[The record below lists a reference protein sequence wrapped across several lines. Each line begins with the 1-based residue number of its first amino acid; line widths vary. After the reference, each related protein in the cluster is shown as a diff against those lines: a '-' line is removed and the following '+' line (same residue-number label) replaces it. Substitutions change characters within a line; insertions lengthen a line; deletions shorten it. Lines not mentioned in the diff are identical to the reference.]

1 MPINRQVLTVNAAEE
16 LCTTLFA
23 PSEER
28 VGLELEWP
36 VHRQGNAAV
45 RPTTAEMTR
54 LAQRRLPAGGQVT
67 FEPGGQIELS
77 TAPQC
82 GVGAALEAAR
92 ADERALKAELA
103 AAGLVAE
110 TMAVDGRRPPQRV
123 RTLARYAAM
132 EQFFSAKG
140 PSGTWMM
147 CNTAA
152 TQINISHDGDDPCQ
166 RWLTLHLV
174 APVLIAVFANSP
186 GTGLDGT
193 RWASLRQGI
202 WWSIDS
208 GRTRPV
214 RMDLAPARAWLEYA
228 LAADV
233 MFINREGSQGDDGL
247 GLSPGLPFGDW
258 MAHGHHAG
266 WPTIEDF
273 RYHLSTLF
281 PPIRPRGWLELRVLD
296 ALPSWICAVAT
307 LAVAT
312 SCTGQAGRELRR
324 RLPPTQQLW
333 LAAARYGLRHP
344 ILHAAAR
351 ELFAVVS
358 DHLSSVSD
366 RQEYGDLLQ
375 AYRCTYVDPGRTP
388 GDDHGRD
395 VDLRLQVSA
404 LAGG

>member
-1 MPINRQVLTVNAAEE
+1 MPTTHRVLTISAAED
-16 LCTTLFA
+16 LCTTLFT
-23 PSEER
+23 PSAER

-36 VHRQGNAAV
+36 VHRQGNVAI
-45 RPTTAEMTR
+45 RPTPAEMTR
-54 LAQRRLPAGGQVT
+54 LAQHQLPAGGQVT

-82 GVGAALEAAR
+82 GVVAALEAAC
-92 ADERALKAELA
+92 ADECALKAELA
-103 AAGLVAE
+103 AAGLAAE
-110 TMAVDGRRPPQRV
+110 TMAVDGRRLPQRV

-132 EQFFSAKG
+132 EQFFSAQG
-140 PSGTWMM
+140 PSGAWMM

-152 TQINISHDGDDPCQ
+152 TQINISHDGDDPSE

-208 GRTRPV
+208 TRTRPV
-214 RMDLAPARAWLEYA
+214 RTDLPPARAWLRYA

-233 MFINREGSQGDDGL
+233 MFINREGSPGDEGL

-258 MAHGHHAG
+258 MAHGHQVG

-296 ALPSWICAVAT
+296 ALPGWIRDVAT
-307 LAVAT
+307 LTVAT
-312 SCTGQAGRELRR
+312 SCTSQAGHELRR
-324 RLPPTQQLW
+324 RLPPTRRLW
-333 LAAARYGLRHP
+333 LAAARHGLRHP
-344 ILHAAAR
+344 VLRTAAR
-351 ELFAVVS
+351 ELFTVVS
-358 DHLSSVSD
+358 DHLGRVSD
-366 RQEYGDLLQ
+366 RPEHAELLQ

-388 GDDHGRD
+388 GDDHGHD
-395 VDLRLQVSA
+395 VDLRTQVPA
-404 LAGG
+404 LAGS

>member
-1 MPINRQVLTVNAAEE
+1 MPINRRVLTMGAAED

-23 PSEER
+23 PSAER

-36 VHRQGNAAV
+36 VHRQGNAAI
-45 RPTTAEMTR
+45 RPTPAKMSRFT
-54 LAQRRLPAGGQVT
+54 QCRLPAGGRVT
-67 FEPGGQIELS
+67 FEPGGQVELS

-82 GVGAALEAAR
+82 DVSTVLEAVS
-92 ADERALKAELA
+92 ADERALKSELDE
-103 AAGLVAE
+103 AGLAAE
-110 TMAVDGRRPPQRV
+110 TMPVDDRRPPQRV

-132 EQFFSAKG
+132 EQFFSAQG
-140 PSGTWMM
+140 PSGAWMM

-152 TQINISHDGDDPCQ
+152 TQINISHDHNDPCE

-214 RMDLAPARAWLEYA
+214 RMDLAPARAWLHYA

-233 MFINREGSQGDDGL
+233 MFINREGSQGDDGIGL
-247 GLSPGLPFGDW
+247 APGLSFGRW
-258 MAHGHHAG
+258 MAHGHQVG
-266 WPTIEDF
+266 WPTVEDF

-296 ALPSWICAVAT
+296 ALPGWIRDVAT
-307 LAVAT
+307 LTVAT

-324 RLPPTQQLW
+324 RLPPTRQLW
-333 LAAARYGLRHP
+333 LAAARHGLRHP
-344 ILHAAAR
+344 VLHTAAQ

-358 DHLSSVSD
+358 DNLGRVSS
-366 RQEYGDLLQ
+366 QQGHADLLQ
-375 AYRCTYVDPGRTP
+375 AYRSSYVDPGRTP
-388 GDDHGRD
+388 GEDYGRD
-395 VDLRLQVSA
+395 VDLRTPVTA
-404 LAGG
+404 LASG